1 LKLLMKLIQSTTITS
16 SLHARTSQGSSG
28 ISEQKRM
35 TIHRMKKIEMYQ
47 TGVKKR
53 TLAVQNS
60 LNQLTKK
67 VKRLTR

>member
-35 TIHRMKKIEMYQ
+35 TADRMNKINLYQ
-47 TGVKKR
+47 AGV
-53 TLAVQNS
+53 
-60 LNQLTKK
+60 
-67 VKRLTR
+67 